1 MHVLSPEVHE
11 AHGGGRG
18 SRNDADVVVPSE
30 APFHHEQTL
39 FCETRVK
46 KKSNR
51 CFFRLIVRLSVRDA
65 ILVTKCSLA
74 VNRRRSSALQRRRLR
89 KSVRRL
95 SIARHCAR
103 RPFRRGS
110 TRRAIGH
117 AMFASP
123 QRQGGGGAFGS
134 GNAPAEEGGSGAS
147 RRREMSAKTSLTIPA
162 RPISDAAF
170 PSPPP
175 PRYRS
180 RRAHAGSR
188 SGHLQPAGR
197 ERRRGS
203 RDAPQGG
210 SARGVRVPA
219 ARGASPSR
227 FFSSGR
233 GRPHGVATT
242 TRARTRGAFAVP
254 RRGCRHGDVHSTRPS
269 R

>member
-1 MHVLSPEVHE
+1 MRGARQRDGAVDFSRGAHASSDDPASRVGTWAARVSRDMHVLSPEVHE

-39 FCETRVK
+39 FCETRV
-46 KKSNR
+46 SQPMFLPMTN
-51 CFFRLIVRLSVRDA
+51 
-65 ILVTKCSLA
+65 CS
-74 VNRRRSSALQRRRLR
+74 
-89 KSVRRL
+89 
-95 SIARHCAR
+95 
-103 RPFRRGS
+103 F
-110 TRRAIGH
+110 
-117 AMFASP
+117 
-123 QRQGGGGAFGS
+123 
-134 GNAPAEEGGSGAS
+134 E
-147 RRREMSAKTSLTIPA
+147 IPA

-203 RDAPQGG
+203 RDAPKGG
-210 SARGVRVPA
+210 SARSVRVPA